1 MSEGSAS
8 DASADRFS
16 ERDVELLDQ
25 VLQGLFGV
33 GLKLEYCLSVLDDSP
48 DQARSGMQDAVASLD
63 EIASPI
69 REQIQRLL
77 KSLNLS
83 SEVYC

>member
-1 MSEGSAS
+1 MNDGSAP
-8 DASADRFS
+8 DASESRIS
-16 ERDVELLDQ
+16 ERDVEFLDQ
-25 VLQGLFGV
+25 VLQDLFGV
-33 GLKLEYCLSVLDDSP
+33 GLKLEYCLSVLEDSP
-48 DQARSGMQDAVASLD
+48 EQAKMGIEDAVSGLD